1 MALKTFDGSISFH
14 EVRFSTVCWVMNWHI
29 PSNTSKKHMRNWGI
43 DSPSAVS
50 TSSHFNHQMFSAVS
64 TSSHFNHPT
73 SSHFNHQMFS
83 AVSTSSHFNHQMFSA
98 VSTSSYFNHQMF
110 SAVSTSSHF
119 NHHDNQLH
127 PYPQGPQFPQKNFTN
142 SAANSAVHHGNT
154 DEIPC
159 ITAATQVKFRG
170 LIKSWLDKSNTW
182 TMNLWIL
189 HYLLINYH
197 FHQST
202 KPKINVNKLI
212 TEQL

>member
-50 TSSHFNHQMFSAVS
+50 TSSHFNQK
-64 TSSHFNHPT
+64 
-73 SSHFNHQMFS
+73 MFS

-142 SAANSAVHHGNT
+142 SAANLVNSAAHHGNT

-182 TMNLWIL
+182 TTNLWIL

-202 KPKINVNKLI
+202 KPKINVNKLV